1 MSTVIKQSV
10 GHGGK
15 NNHADVQI
23 VQQLLNNYRCQTPAS
38 KSLRVN
44 GICGADTLA
53 AITAFQISNSLKIV
67 DGRIDPNGATIVRL
81 LKQAKANLPRQSG
94 GLPSSTISLGI
105 PVFNLFR
112 YLYRQS
118 MFQIEA
124 DHDNAGGTDVSL
136 RSESE
141 FKLLVATIYGEA
153 ANSSETAWQAIAF
166 VIKNW
171 VGKREWTRYKTIA
184 DIIKRTGFDAHT
196 HRNAPYIAAE
206 QYLNENV
213 AQAGNNKRIEKM
225 IEVLTPVYLNQK
237 SDITS
242 GAVLYYSPKAQTA
255 LHKTNPKMWKQK
267 PDWNFALLQEVNIP
281 ALLSSDDFKFY
292 KYK

>member
-10 GHGGK
+10 GREGK
-15 NNHADVQI
+15 NNHADVQV
-23 VQQLLNNYRCQTPAS
+23 VQHLLNNFRSPTPVS
-38 KSLRVN
+38 KPLPVN
-44 GICGADTLA
+44 GICGSDTIA
-53 AITAFQISNSLKIV
+53 AITAYQRDNRLKVV
-67 DGRIDPNGATIVRL
+67 DGRVDPNGATIVSL
-81 LKQAKANLPRQSG
+81 LKQAKANLSRQSG
-94 GLPSSTISLGI
+94 GLPSSIISLGI

-118 MFQIEA
+118 MLQIEA
-124 DHDNAGGTDVSL
+124 DHHKAEGTGVSL
-136 RSESE
+136 RSEAE

-166 VIKNW
+166 VIKNR

-184 DIIKRTGFDAHT
+184 DIIKSTGFDAHK
-196 HRNAPYIAAE
+196 HRNAPYVAAE

-213 AQAGNNKRIEKM
+213 AHAGNNKRIEKM

-237 SDITS
+237 GDITG
-242 GAVLYYSPKAQTA
+242 GAVLYYSPKAQAA
-255 LHKTNPKMWKQK
+255 LHKTNPKMWKQQ
-267 PDWNFALLQEVNIP
+267 PGWNFALLQEVNIP
-281 ALLSSDDFKFY
+281 ALLPSDDFKFY